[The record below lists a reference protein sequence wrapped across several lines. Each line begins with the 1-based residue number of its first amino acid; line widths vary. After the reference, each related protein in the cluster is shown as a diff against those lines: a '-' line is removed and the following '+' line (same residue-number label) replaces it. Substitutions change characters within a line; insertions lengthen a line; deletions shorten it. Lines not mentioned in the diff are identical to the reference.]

1 MREERKVVILNVL
14 ADGER
19 GVDGGLEPFPMIF
32 KKEDPLSRKTE
43 GGGIFLEG
51 ERGERV
57 HLGEERSEKRKMA
70 YTVQCQVYTLNA
82 LSSLN
87 LLNSGSILQ

>member
-1 MREERKVVILNVL
+1 ML
-14 ADGER
+14 ADR
-19 GVDGGLEPFPMIF
+19 LGGRLEPFPMIC
-32 KKEDPLSRKTE
+32 KKDDPLSRKME

-57 HLGEERSEKRKMA
+57 HLGEEKSEKRKMA
-70 YTVQCQVYTLNA
+70 YTLQYQAYTLNG
-82 LSSLN
+82 LSLLN

>member
-1 MREERKVVILNVL
+1 VL
-14 ADGER
+14 ADRNR
-19 GVDGGLEPFPMIF
+19 GKVRASSNYC
-32 KKEDPLSRKTE
+32 KKEDPLSRKME

-70 YTVQCQVYTLNA
+70 YT
-82 LSSLN
+82 
-87 LLNSGSILQ
+87 LQYQSFT

>member
-1 MREERKVVILNVL
+1 ML
-14 ADGER
+14 ADR
-19 GVDGGLEPFPMIF
+19 DRRNVRACSNDC
-32 KKEDPLSRKTE
+32 KKEDPLSRKME

-70 YTVQCQVYTLNA
+70 
-82 LSSLN
+82 
-87 LLNSGSILQ
+87 

>member
-1 MREERKVVILNVL
+1 LH
-14 ADGER
+14 
-19 GVDGGLEPFPMIF
+19 
-32 KKEDPLSRKTE
+32 KKEDPLSRKME

-70 YTVQCQVYTLNA
+70 YTLQYQAYTLNA
-82 LSSLN
+82 LNSLN
-87 LLNSGSILQ
+87 LLNSGYFLQ